1 MKQYT
6 HLDADGNK
14 GPAINMETIQAP
26 PDYKDLIT
34 SVFGNDISA
43 NELMEKMKHSKPM
56 PIKKDSMIVN
66 ATPNQINELIT
77 GKSYSPNHIQ
87 IRVKDDF
94 TEVGVIDQKVPL
106 FNRVLGEVTGL
117 PKYKYGIYYIVSIMV
132 RDAIPERE
140 DLITV
145 GEIVRDENGVIIG
158 CKGFVR

>member
-1 MKQYT
+1 MNR

-14 GPAINMETIQAP
+14 GAGINMETVQAP
-26 PDYKDLIT
+26 SDYKDLIT

-43 NELMEKMKHSKPM
+43 NELFEKMKHSKPM
-56 PIKKDSMIVN
+56 PIKKDSIVVN
-66 ATPNQINELIT
+66 ATPHDINEVIS
-77 GKSYSPNHIQ
+77 GKTYRPNKIQ
-87 IRVKDDF
+87 IRVEDDF
-94 TEVGVIDQKVPL
+94 TEVGVIDQEVPL

-145 GEIVRDENGVIIG
+145 GEIVRGNDGRIIG